1 MTTKSA
7 ESQHVS
13 PETCMKSAT
22 AVYSCSDD
30 LPNFRIS
37 DILFKQVLGGIAT
50 RRQPNTVSATL
61 PL

>member
-37 DILFKQVLGGIAT
+37 DTLFKPVLGGIAT
-50 RRQPNTVSATL
+50 RR
-61 PL
+61 